1 MDRIAAAQS
10 LRILIVV
17 AIVPGAITAA
27 GFHGSDA
34 YVQGAKTFDPGGF
47 VLLMMLTF
55 VGSVVFQRLRAPNAF
70 VLGSLAVAIPL
81 TALSIDLSMMPPL
94 VSNAG
99 QCVLGCALGSRF
111 QSDFLRGAHRFVGAV
126 VVTVLMSIALSAAFA
141 IALAW
146 LSGQS
151 APSLILGT
159 APGGMAEMSITAKVL
174 QLGVPLVTALHVTRL
189 VVLLILT
196 PVIFPRARTW
206 YRARQRRRRP

>member
-1 MDRIAAAQS
+1 MA
-10 LRILIVV
+10 LTL
-17 AIVPGAITAA
+17 G
-27 GFHGSDA
+27 GSI
-34 YVQGAKTFDPGGF
+34 
-47 VLLMMLTF
+47 
-55 VGSVVFQRLRAPNAF
+55 VFQRLRAPNAF
-70 VLGSLAVAIPL
+70 VLGSLGVAIPL

-126 VVTVLMSIALSAAFA
+126 VLTVLMSIALSAAFA

-146 LSGQS
+146 ISGQS

-174 QLGVPLVTALHVTRL
+174 QLGVPIVTALHVTRL

-206 YRARQRRRRP
+206 YHARLHKRRRRP